1 MKNHIPI
8 RMCIVCKGR
17 YEKQS
22 LHRFQIK
29 NSQIITKVEFGRSL
43 YICNPCLDKDEKT
56 LQRAFMRACKGNFH
70 GSINQQDL
78 KEIFF
83 NGRCKN

>member
-1 MKNHIPI
+1 
-8 RMCIVCKGR
+8 MCIVCKGR
-17 YEKQS
+17 YEKQK

-43 YICNPCLDKDEKT
+43 YICDLCLEEDDKK
-56 LQRAFMRACKGNFH
+56 LQKSLMKICKNNSFCG
-70 GSINQQDL
+70 IKQQEL

-83 NGRCKN
+83 NGRCKD